1 MLTNLLLL
9 FPCFLLSLLII
20 YNLLKIVYCD
30 GEINRRILIRLTK
43 VVVIFYIV
51 VANVLLYNKLTSIY
65 AQHKIEQKRIAELV
79 DLGLK
84 AEDFLSRLK
93 KYKEQQ
99 DNMNKLLEEYYNAYW
114 KKYWEEHQKSA

>member
-1 MLTNLLLL
+1 M
-9 FPCFLLSLLII
+9 
-20 YNLLKIVYCD
+20 
-30 GEINRRILIRLTK
+30 
-43 VVVIFYIV
+43 V

-65 AQHKIEQKRIAELV
+65 NQHKVEQKRIAELV

-99 DNMNKLLEEYYNAYW
+99 DNMNRLLEEYYDAYW